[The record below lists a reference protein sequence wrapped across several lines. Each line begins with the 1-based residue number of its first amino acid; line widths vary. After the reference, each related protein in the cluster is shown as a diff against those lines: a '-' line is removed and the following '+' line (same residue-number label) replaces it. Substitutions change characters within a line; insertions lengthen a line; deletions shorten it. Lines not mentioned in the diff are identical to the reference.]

1 MWSPVRPSS
10 KNHLVSVMA
19 ILLTITRTQMSIM
32 HAQIKKQ
39 RYLLYVFYIIYRL
52 LVLALMILQSLPPK
66 TNSWTMA
73 ENVYVL
79 ELVELKVW
87 DLNRTL
93 NKTDFEEIA
102 RGMEKKFGGHIVGVG
117 QKLAT
122 APGKQEMFAQSSW
135 YYPSRNSNSL
145 HSYVTRKGGVW
156 EHKYIQILNH
166 YLH

>member
-1 MWSPVRPSS
+1 MENRENRIGDGGEAACICGAQLGPAVRIIGVCDG
-10 KNHLVSVMA
+10 HLTDNYQNADVDHA
-19 ILLTITRTQMSIM
+19 CTDQEATLSI
-32 HAQIKKQ
+32 
-39 RYLLYVFYIIYRL
+39 
-52 LVLALMILQSLPPK
+52 SLPPK

-122 APGKQEMFAQSSW
+122 ALGKQEMFAQSSW